1 MNKVPL
7 SHMMPQFF
15 KPIFFHSF
23 ALTNALHQ
31 LRSSYYRHKVIEN
44 ILFIVN
50 HQKPFQLVSCNTK

>member
-1 MNKVPL
+1 
-7 SHMMPQFF
+7 MMPQFF